1 MLCPKCGSEMIDS
14 FTKYTDLICS
24 SNSKTIKFNHCDKC
38 GYGIKE
44 EWEDIRNY
52 EGYYQISNR
61 GNIKSYHKNKNG
73 KLMKITIQKT
83 KYNYVYSIVGLTKDN
98 QCVLFKVS
106 RLVAL
111 HFIPNPENKP
121 EVNHINNDSLNNYYK
136 NLEWATH
143 KENMQHSY
151 NQSRLGKLKKS
162 DWIIIKY
169 LYENDIFQKE
179 LANYF
184 NISASSIKEILVK
197 MNVRI
202 KTQTEIRH
210 LQYHTPNRK
219 TVESLLADLEV
230 KE

>member
-1 MLCPKCGSEMIDS
+1 
-14 FTKYTDLICS
+14 
-24 SNSKTIKFNHCDKC
+24 
-38 GYGIKE
+38 
-44 EWEDIRNY
+44 
-52 EGYYQISNR
+52 
-61 GNIKSYHKNKNG
+61 
-73 KLMKITIQKT
+73 
-83 KYNYVYSIVGLTKDN
+83 
-98 QCVLFKVS
+98 
-106 RLVAL
+106 
-111 HFIPNPENKP
+111 
-121 EVNHINNDSLNNYYK
+121 
-136 NLEWATH
+136 
-143 KENMQHSY
+143 MQHSY